1 MCRNSFFRKQK
12 VSLSAKLTSQMEKK
26 TVSNL
31 GRGGGDGLE
40 SSRKPSI
47 RICGWTLS
55 LSPHGDRRGRR
66 ACRRGGVAAVPNLG
80 RFPGEI
86 RWQGDGYVG
95 IAFSEMA
102 IAIEDRLRSRAPPA
116 AEARS
121 SMPDLDVPVI
131 RFENARKGD
140 RTAEHIN
147 KRQ

>member
-1 MCRNSFFRKQK
+1 MHSRVRRRQERRRVLWSVKLEQGSRVSEGEALDISGSGAK
-12 VSLSAKLTSQMEKK
+12 V
-26 TVSNL
+26 
-31 GRGGGDGLE
+31 
-40 SSRKPSI
+40 
-47 RICGWTLS
+47 RISEGYEIDSKVVLII
-55 LSPHGDRRGRR
+55 
-66 ACRRGGVAAVPNLG
+66 PNLG

-116 AEARS
+116 TEAKS